1 VAVAEALGVLLIS
14 GQYDRAHFAFVL
26 ATGAAA
32 LGRRVTMFA
41 TNEGCHAMLLDWEGL
56 ADAGRDEIVRARG
69 VAGLDEL
76 RAAAGELGVRLL
88 VCEAGLRAS
97 DLLTARLS
105 PGVEVAGVASF
116 LDSVGHGQIVSL

>member
-1 VAVAEALGVLLIS
+1 MTDVLGVLLIS
-14 GQYDRAHFAFVL
+14 GMYERAHFGFVL

-41 TNEGCHAMLLDWEGL
+41 TNEGCHAMLLNWEGL
-56 ADAGRDEIVRARG
+56 ADAGRDEVVRARG

-88 VCEAGLRAS
+88 VCEAGLRAA
-97 DLLTARLS
+97 DLLEARLL
-105 PGVEVAGVASF
+105 PGVEVIGVASF
-116 LDSVGHGQIVSL
+116 LEATGQGQIVSL